1 MLARSFIFLLLAF
14 DWAGD
19 PELGQS
25 LLSTAFRSQD
35 VYCRSF
41 TCRNEVIRDT
51 CESVLA
57 TPAADIDMV
66 PHSSAEWPDPP
77 DRTLPTITCPAIL
90 YLFMTL
96 LR

>member
-1 MLARSFIFLLLAF
+1 MLARSFILLLLVF

-25 LLSTAFRSQD
+25 LLSSAFRSQD
-35 VYCRSF
+35 VYCRSI

-51 CESVLA
+51 CEFIRA
-57 TPAADIDMV
+57 APAADVDIL
-66 PHSSAEWPDPP
+66 P
-77 DRTLPTITCPAIL
+77 DRSHEWRDLPGRTPAITPQPIL